1 VTTLLAEAAP
11 RVERPEHPAGLTLE
25 RLISGVWHDV
35 SRGSAAA
42 CPVCAGDMSRPL
54 PDSARGVCSSCGSE
68 LS

>member
-1 VTTLLAEAAP
+1 VTTLLADTAP
-11 RVERPEHPAGLTLE
+11 RLRAPEQPAGLTLE

-54 PDSARGVCSSCGSE
+54 PDSERGVCASCGSE